1 MSLALMV
8 SGMVVVGVAVVSVI
22 GYLINRAN
30 HH

>member
-8 SGMVVVGVAVVSVI
+8 SGMVVVGVAVVSFI

-30 HH
+30 RH